1 MNATKN
7 TAQVVAQV
15 FETSDYSMFKILYG
29 NRSTHPLHVHR
40 LTKSMKERHLVSP
53 IIVNERME
61 VIDGQHRLEA
71 SKASGVPVRYIVVP
85 GYGLQE
91 VQRLNASSSNW
102 TKMDYLES
110 YAKMGLPAYVT
121 MLDFMRRHK
130 VFSLL
135 PCEILLTQRF
145 SGSNNGTTEK
155 ADGRQGKVKL
165 FEAGK
170 MEIADLEKADR
181 MANEIKQLAD
191 IFDHYNTFTFVNAY
205 MNVSKKE
212 AFNAEQFLRRAKT
225 HPQLLEPKINVS
237 GYIEMIETV
246 YNFRSHNK
254 VSLQY

>member
-1 MNATKN
+1 
-7 TAQVVAQV
+7 
-15 FETSDYSMFKILYG
+15 
-29 NRSTHPLHVHR
+29 
-40 LTKSMKERHLVSP
+40 MKERHLVSP

-85 GYGLQE
+85 GYGLEE

-110 YAKMGLPAYVT
+110 YAKMGVPAYVT

-145 SGSNNGTTEK
+145 SGSNNGITER
-155 ADGRQGKVKL
+155 AEGRQGKVKL

-170 MEIADLEKADR
+170 MQIADLEKAER
-181 MANEIKQLAD
+181 MAGEIKELAN
-191 IFDHYNTFTFVNAY
+191 IFDHYNTATFVNAY
-205 MNVSKKE
+205 LNVCKKDV
-212 AFNAEQFLRRAKT
+212 FNPTQFIEKC
-225 HPQLLEPKINVS
+225 HSFPQLLEPKINVS
-237 GYIEMIETV
+237 GYIEMIEDV
-246 YNFRSHNK
+246 YNFRSRNK
-254 VSLQY
+254 VSLKY